1 MFHVHIKQNILFWR
15 LRIWL
20 KTSVIYFKQK
30 LLGMFKRDGQIRVSI
45 LCRDAQAIY
54 LEHANADIFRLREIA
69 IEAILDLVEDFQSN
83 DEVLVH
89 AIALFDQLIA
99 KNILKHSDRANI
111 VKFAVGCF
119 MIASKLKDTNQPFRP
134 RIWELASF
142 ASCRCDEIRSVE
154 EAVVVALDWNIDVTT
169 GILFISALHCVCIS
183 IF

>member
-1 MFHVHIKQNILFWR
+1 M
-15 LRIWL
+15 
-20 KTSVIYFKQK
+20 Y
-30 LLGMFKRDGQIRVSI
+30 KRDGQIRVSI

-99 KNILKHSDRANI
+99 KNILEHSDRANI

-169 GILFISALHCVCIS
+169 GILFISALCMHFNILR